1 MDDDEGPPATTRAPK
16 AALTAALIQGGFLG
30 AAPEAPKAAITEAPK
45 AKAALA
51 AATKAAKAAAT
62 KAAIVAKAGKAE
74 VEAIL
79 IRNAEV
85 QVKMLVPASEEQLD
99 AASDVET
106 AAQIR
111 KVETAAAAAALVET
125 VTLIRKVETDTL
137 ARAAVVTAEPT
148 SDFLIRAEPT
158 SDFLIRAEPTSS
170 SVVEPACRPVHDP
183 SAHNGAWWLVLTRL
197 PTDEVL
203 TTLPCVSRALS
214 SLAAEAALLSAV
226 LGSLPASG
234 APTSP
239 IAWSRIEKAYPRG
252 AFLAEGG
259 FKRVYAVH
267 NAVHR
272 RTEAMSVLDLRH
284 LHSQG
289 LEETLSVELWVSYLL
304 SQLAQRGRCPGFLR
318 LHSAFR
324 CMQAPPE
331 AAWGRVPAGGADK
344 ADEAEVDEA
353 DEEGEGHSDDE
364 LALELEAISLGSV
377 EVTTSETRAAA
388 EGEAAATA
396 ATAATAAG
404 AGRKP
409 RKPPHRAVASTAAY
423 QYVLAEFADGGDLEE
438 ACKRQPN
445 AMFGT
450 ERLPA
455 LLFQM
460 GFALYA
466 AQQELCLRHYDV
478 KLLNYF
484 LATPPAT
491 APAPKLGTP
500 PAPPTGLIRG
510 GEGHGEGGDAD
521 TLSLHIGCD
530 GTHYRFSLGASEP
543 SLCKLADFGT
553 ADISP
558 ASLGQPISSRHLTT
572 LENTPPD
579 FLLLGTRAVQT
590 SAADGFGLG
599 LCWLHLLT
607 GLAPYEELMESVK
620 CPAEL
625 RLSLT
630 TVWCEPGKGS
640 VYAPLRALIEEDE
653 DEDESVLFHT
663 LYRFLC
669 LFGRPDLDPAH
680 AADAVCESKAWRA
693 VRSWLDT
700 DAGAAR
706 FHKDHSAWSVFEG
719 KQKVIAEAR
728 KRMAALPGAALV
740 LKGLTTFEPTRR
752 LSMRQLLR
760 SELFTPY
767 VTPSVVPSAAGA
779 RTMSF
784 LGYLDDARD
793 GAVEAVVRNGAE
805 AVGARDGAEEAG
817 ARDGA
822 EEAGA
827 AVQLPPSV
835 VPSAASQPP
844 PSVVPSAA
852 SQPPPK
858 PKPAAAQRGKRGG
871 R

>member
-1 MDDDEGPPATTRAPK
+1 MMKAP
-16 AALTAALIQGGFLG
+16 
-30 AAPEAPKAAITEAPK
+30 
-45 AKAALA
+45 
-51 AATKAAKAAAT
+51 
-62 KAAIVAKAGKAE
+62 IVAKAGKAE
-74 VEAIL
+74 VEPIQ
-79 IRNAEV
+79 IRHAEV
-85 QVKMLVPASEEQLD
+85 QVKMPVPASEEPSEEASEERPG

-106 AAQIR
+106 AA
-111 KVETAAAAAALVET
+111 AAAAVAET
-125 VTLIRKVETDTL
+125 ATL
-137 ARAAVVTAEPT
+137 ARAAVVTAKKPT
-148 SDFLIRAEPT
+148 
-158 SDFLIRAEPTSS
+158 TSS
-170 SVVEPACRPVHDP
+170 AVEPACRPVHDP
-183 SAHNGAWWLVLTRL
+183 SAHTGAWWLVLTRL

-203 TTLPCVSRALS
+203 TTAPCVCRALS
-214 SLAAEAALLSAV
+214 SIAAEAALLSAV

-234 APTSP
+234 APSSP
-239 IAWSRIEKAYPRG
+239 IDWSRIEKAYPRG

-284 LHSQG
+284 LRSQG

-304 SQLAQRGRCPGFLR
+304 SQLAQQGRCPGFLR

-324 CMQAPPE
+324 CTQAPPE
-331 AAWGRVPAGGADK
+331 AAWGAAGGRVPAGGADE
-344 ADEAEVDEA
+344 ADA
-353 DEEGEGHSDDE
+353 DEEGEGQSDDE
-364 LALELEAISLGSV
+364 LALQLEAISLGSV
-377 EVTTSETRAAA
+377 EMTISEARAAA

-396 ATAATAAG
+396 AAAAAIAT

-466 AQQELCLRHYDV
+466 AQQELSLRHYDV
-478 KLLNYF
+478 KLLNFF
-484 LATPPAT
+484 LATPPA
-491 APAPKLGTP
+491 P
-500 PAPPTGLIRG
+500 PAGLLGG
-510 GEGHGEGGDAD
+510 GEGHGEGGEAD

-530 GTHYRFSLGASEP
+530 GAHYRFSLGASEP

-553 ADISP
+553 ADISI
-558 ASLGQPISSRHLTT
+558 ATLGQPISSRHLTT

-607 GLAPYEELMESVK
+607 GHAPYEELMEGVK

-625 RLSLT
+625 RVCLT
-630 TVWCEPGKGS
+630 AVWCAPGKGS

-653 DEDESVLFHT
+653 DEDGSVLFHT

-669 LFGRPDLDPAH
+669 LFGRPDADPAH
-680 AADAVCESKAWRA
+680 AADPVCASAAWRA
-693 VRSWLDT
+693 VRGWLDT
-700 DAGAAR
+700 DVGAAR
-706 FHKDHSAWSVFEG
+706 FHRDHGAWSVFDAVNS
-719 KQKVIAEAR
+719 QHKVIAEAR

-740 LKGLTTFEPTRR
+740 LRGLTAFEPTRR

-760 SELFTPY
+760 AELFAPYRAPY
-767 VTPSVVPSAAGA
+767 VAPSAGA
-779 RTMSF
+779 RRPERTMSF

-793 GAVEAVVRNGAE
+793 GAG
-805 AVGARDGAEEAG
+805 
-817 ARDGA
+817 
-822 EEAGA
+822 EAGA
-827 AVQLPPSV
+827 ALLL
-835 VPSAASQPP
+835 
-844 PSVVPSAA
+844 
-852 SQPPPK
+852 PPK
-858 PKPAAAQRGKRGG
+858 PKPAAAPRGKRGG